1 MKAIDG
7 NINEVFRFKRNR
19 FCPSGNTALIS
30 TWLRAIRARFLLAS
44 VIAVSNGLA
53 LAYWKYGLFDPLY
66 AALTYAGVV
75 FLHASVDLLND
86 YWDHKRGIDS
96 ATTRTKFSGGTGVLP
111 ENMLTPRTVYT
122 AGIVFLILGIVIGAY
137 FVAIRGV
144 TIAVILGFAVVAIYF
159 YSTSI
164 VNSGLGE
171 LFVAIKGA
179 MIVLGTFYVQ
189 TTLIDPA
196 AIYLGAIVGLL
207 SATVLFVNA
216 FPDFEA
222 DKSKGRRTLVIV
234 LGRQKASVLF
244 PVFVIAA
251 YAMISIGISFEYVK
265 VYALASFA
273 SIPFAVKAV
282 LALRRDNESV
292 PGLVPAMGSTV
303 TYSRIT
309 GFVLAASLLL

>member
-1 MKAIDG
+1 MYSKKHRKQRDYA
-7 NINEVFRFKRNR
+7 
-19 FCPSGNTALIS
+19 TLLIS
-30 TWLRAIRARFLLAS
+30 AWLRAIRIRFLLAS

-53 LAYWKYGLFDPLY
+53 IAYWKYGLFDPLY
-66 AALTYAGVV
+66 AGLTYAGVV

-111 ENMLTPRTVYT
+111 EKVLTPKAVYT
-122 AGIVFLILGIVIGAY
+122 AGVIFLLLGIVVGAF
-137 FVAIRGV
+137 FVAIRGI

-189 TTLIDPA
+189 AALIEPV
-196 AIYLGAIVGLL
+196 AIYVGAIVGLL

-222 DKSKGRRTLVIV
+222 DRSKGRRTLVIL

-244 PVFVIAA
+244 PAFVIAA
-251 YAMISIGISFEYVK
+251 YALIAIGIPLGYTKIYS
-265 VYALASFA
+265 LASLV
-273 SIPFAVKAV
+273 SIPFGMKAIS
-282 LALRRDNESV
+282 ALRKDHDTTQ
-292 PGLVPAMGSTV
+292 GLVSAMGATV
-303 TYSRIT
+303 MYSRVT
-309 GFVLAASLLL
+309 GFVLAASLLF

>member
-1 MKAIDG
+1 M
-7 NINEVFRFKRNR
+7 
-19 FCPSGNTALIS
+19 ALIS
-30 TWLRAIRARFLLAS
+30 SWLRAIRIRFLLAS

-53 LAYWKYGLFDPLY
+53 IAYWKYGLFDPLY
-66 AALTYAGVV
+66 AGLTYAGVV

-111 ENMLTPRTVYT
+111 EKILTPRAVYT
-122 AGIVFLILGIVIGAY
+122 AGVIFLLLGIAVGAY

-189 TTLIDPA
+189 TELIESA
-196 AIYLGAIVGLL
+196 AIYVGAIVGLL

-222 DKSKGRRTLVIV
+222 DRSKGRRTLVIV
-234 LGRQKASVLF
+234 LGRQKASMLF

-251 YAMISIGISFEYVK
+251 YSLIAIGIPLGYTKIYS
-265 VYALASFA
+265 LASLA
-273 SIPFAVKAV
+273 SLP
-282 LALRRDNESV
+282 LALKAISALHKDHETTQ
-292 PGLVPAMGSTV
+292 GLVPSMGATV

-309 GFVLAASLLL
+309 GFVLAASLLF